1 MKIKR
6 AYIPPTIET
15 YQIDQEICL
24 IMASTEPNGGQDP
37 WDPSAAP
44 SPTPEYPTTLNSD
57 TPFGGTTPDYDNL

>member
-24 IMASTEPNGGQDP
+24 IMTSGIDDPSGDP
-37 WDPSAAP
+37 WGGSAAP
-44 SPTPEYPTTLNSD
+44 GPSPEYPTTLNSE

>member
-15 YQIDQEICL
+15 YQIDQEISL
-24 IMASTEPNGGQDP
+24 IMMSTPGDP
-37 WDPSAAP
+37 GPPDPFSKAP
-44 SPTPEYPTTLNSD
+44 GPSPEYPTTLNSD